1 MPTLCIAVAC
11 RKASGMSV
19 LPVFRI
25 AVTDEEYDLG
35 LHYEQA
41 EALAETAGYEGP
53 FVSFDDAEQDAILSA
68 ARTLASV
75 SPVAG

>member
-25 AVTDEEYDLG
+25 AVTDEERLKNCRS
-35 LHYEQA
+35 
-41 EALAETAGYEGP
+41 T
-53 FVSFDDAEQDAILSA
+53 
-68 ARTLASV
+68 
-75 SPVAG
+75 